1 MSINPAVLWAAKQ
14 QEHDY
19 ILEITHGEKKKN
31 AMSTIKHTLLHPR

>member
-19 ILEITHGEKKKN
+19 ILEITHGEKN
-31 AMSTIKHTLLHPR
+31 AMSRIKHTLLHPC